1 MTELAEQYRKHPFW
15 VLGASPKN
23 TRQQLITRRSEAV
36 LFGQEQAA
44 EEALTALLHPESRL
58 EAEIRWFPMTE
69 ATEIAAL
76 MRFAQQEKVAGAF
89 PAFHTRSFLALF
101 NQVRLCLSLLPF
113 PRVEA
118 FTAAL
123 YSLSR
128 CADTL
133 IPRQVMWE
141 INEDRNVSVF
151 PPLSSEAEVDS
162 AISGLLRETSD
173 VLLRRRPASLHG
185 NAAKEFSS
193 RLLKECKDKESP
205 QHNSYFVHLTAD
217 ALAALP

>member
-36 LFGQEQAA
+36 LFGQEEAA

-76 MRFAQQEKVAGAF
+76 MRFVQQEKITEA
-89 PAFHTRSFLALF
+89 PPPFHTRSFLALF
-101 NQVRLCLSLLPF
+101 NQVRLCISLLSH

-133 IPRQVMWE
+133 IPRQVKWE
-141 INEDRNVSVF
+141 INEDRKVSVF
-151 PPLSSEAEVDS
+151 PTLTSDADVDA
-162 AISGLLRETSD
+162 AISGLLRETVDS
-173 VLLRRRPASLHG
+173 LIRRRPSVLQG
-185 NAAKEFSS
+185 SAAKDLSG
-193 RLLKECKDKESP
+193 RLMKEYKDRESP